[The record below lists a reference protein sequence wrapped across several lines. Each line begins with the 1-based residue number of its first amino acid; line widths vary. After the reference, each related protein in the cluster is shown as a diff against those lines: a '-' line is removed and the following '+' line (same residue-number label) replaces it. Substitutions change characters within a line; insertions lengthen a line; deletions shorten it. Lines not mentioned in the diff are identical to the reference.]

1 MVYGR
6 RFLVPILLLTAC
18 TAQQASETPLI
29 IEPDDMA
36 GAADLA
42 LDMPGEP
49 DLAPDMDLADLA
61 TPQDMSPP
69 APALPRIDGLVELE
83 DINPDPD
90 IVEVNL
96 VAQSAMAQLV
106 GGAKT
111 SVLSYNGLLPG
122 PLIHAKVGDRV
133 IVHFNNQLDEKT
145 LIHWHGLRISDHMD
159 GSPMLQSPI
168 LAGESFTYDFVVP
181 DSGTFWYHT
190 HYSQIEQLERGLYGA
205 LVVHEA
211 SPPQFESEH
220 LVVLDDVRL
229 DELNQIAPFQTSG
242 HDVGAGRVGNT
253 LLINGSSSP
262 QTWSI
267 PRGSVQRWRI
277 ILASNALSYGLRT
290 RGGAVRVIATDGGF
304 LPQPFA
310 LERVEIAPGQRY
322 ELEVEAA
329 EGASEVVLEA
339 MILVSDGK
347 GGVVDQPF
355 TLARAAVVEPLEQAL
370 PRPQYPVVELPV
382 VDSEM
387 DQLEWRLSG
396 AVVNNRV
403 EFTINEKAIFVP
415 NGPMDH
421 AGHMLLEMFTRNKPV
436 RITIKSD
443 VSPAHPFHFHGQ
455 FFQIVARNGAP
466 VDEPG
471 LRDTVEV
478 RGRESVTIVSYFE
491 NPGEWMV
498 HCHIAEH
505 GENGMMADILVT
517 D

>member
-6 RFLVPILLLTAC
+6 RLLVPILLLAAC
-18 TAQQASETPLI
+18 TSQQASEPLI
-29 IEPDDMA
+29 IVLDDLPEE
-36 GAADLA
+36 ADLA
-42 LDMPGEP
+42 LDMPPES
-49 DLAPDMDLADLA
+49 DLAPDMDEVDFAQ
-61 TPQDMSPP
+61 PPDMPVP
-69 APALPRIDGLVELE
+69 VALLPKINGLIELE

-96 VAQSAMAQLV
+96 SAQAAMAQLQS
-106 GGAKT
+106 GAKT
-111 SVLSYNGLLPG
+111 AVLSYNGLLPG

-133 IVHFNNQLDEKT
+133 IVHFNNKLDEKT
-145 LIHWHGLRISDHMD
+145 LIHWHGLRISDQMD
-159 GSPMLQSPI
+159 GSPMLQNPI

-211 SPPQFESEH
+211 NPPQFESEH

-229 DELNQIAPFQTSG
+229 DDLNQIAPFQTSG
-242 HDVGAGRVGNT
+242 HDVGAGRVGNA
-253 LLINGSSSP
+253 LLINGTSSP
-262 QTWSI
+262 LSWSI

-290 RGGAVRVIATDGGF
+290 RGGVVRVIATDGGF
-304 LPQPFA
+304 LPQPFT
-310 LERVEIAPGQRY
+310 LDRIEIAPGQRY

-329 EGASEVVLEA
+329 EGAAEVVLEA
-339 MILVSDGK
+339 LILVSDGK
-347 GGVVDQPF
+347 GGVIDQPF
-355 TLARAAVVEPLEQAL
+355 TLASAAVVEPQEPAL
-370 PRPQYPVVELPV
+370 ARPQYPAVELPA
-382 VDSEM
+382 VDAQM
-387 DQLEWRLSG
+387 AQLEWRLSG

-403 EFTINEKAIFVP
+403 EFTINEKAIFIP

-466 VDEPG
+466 VVEPG

-505 GENGMMADILVT
+505 GENGMMADILVM